1 MPQFCKKNIMLR
13 LYFGKIDLNLLKK
26 HYLCSLY
33 LKCQIITNIKTY
45 MKRILY
51 SVAVVAMTML
61 AVTACTP
68 KSETTDGVNNFRIK
82 RGTNLSHGLAQ
93 SEERGEA
100 RLQHI
105 QEDDFARLDSLGFDF
120 VRIPIDE
127 VQFWDEEGNKLPE
140 AWDLLTFALDQC
152 SKHHLRA
159 IVDLHIIRSHYFNAV
174 NEGNASANTLFTSE
188 ESQQQLI
195 DMWYQLSDVLKGY
208 SCDSVAYEFMN
219 EPVADD
225 HEQWNQLIVKV
236 HKALREREP
245 QRTLV
250 IGSNMWQ
257 GYETMKF
264 LKVPEGDKNIVL
276 SFHYYNPMLLT
287 HYGAWWTPIG
297 KFTGKVNYPGI
308 MISKE
313 DYEAAPDSIKPMLEQ
328 YLTQEWNVDK
338 IRADFKDAID
348 VAKKYGLQ
356 LFCGEWGVYEP
367 VDRELAYKWTKDML
381 TVFDEFNIAWTT
393 WCYDADFGFWD
404 QQKHDFKDKP
414 LVDLLMQSAALSED
428 KTE

>member
-1 MPQFCKKNIMLR
+1 MMLV
-13 LYFGKIDLNLLKK
+13 L
-26 HYLCSLY
+26 
-33 LKCQIITNIKTY
+33 
-45 MKRILY
+45 
-51 SVAVVAMTML
+51 
-61 AVTACTP
+61 TACTT
-68 KSETTDGVNNFRIK
+68 KSEQNQEVNDFSIH
-82 RGTNLSHGLAQ
+82 RGTNLSHWLSQ

-100 RLQHI
+100 RQMHI

-152 SKHHLRA
+152 AKHHLRA

-174 NEGNASANTLFTSE
+174 NEG
-188 ESQQQLI
+188 
-195 DMWYQLSDVLKGY
+195 Y
-208 SCDSVAYEFMN
+208 SNDSVAYEFMN
-219 EPVADD
+219 EPVAED

-250 IGSNMWQ
+250 IGSNLWQ
-257 GYETMKF
+257 GYETMKY

-276 SFHYYNPMLLT
+276 SFHYYNPMILT

-297 KFTGKVNYPGI
+297 RYTGQVNYPGVLV
-308 MISKE
+308 SKE
-313 DYEAAPDSIKPMLEQ
+313 DYEAAPDTLKPLLEP
-328 YLTQEWNVDK
+328 YLTQVWDVNK
-338 IRADFKDAID
+338 IREDFKDAIE
-348 VAKKYGLQ
+348 VAKKYDLQ

-381 TVFDEFNIAWTT
+381 SVFNEFNIAWTT

-404 QQKHDFKDKP
+404 QQKNDFKDKP
-414 LVDLLMQSAALSED
+414 LVDLLTG
-428 KTE
+428 K

>member
-1 MPQFCKKNIMLR
+1 
-13 LYFGKIDLNLLKK
+13 
-26 HYLCSLY
+26 
-33 LKCQIITNIKTY
+33 

-51 SVAVVAMTML
+51 SVAVIAMTVL
-61 AVTACTP
+61 ALTACTT
-68 KSETTDGVNNFRIK
+68 KSEPTNEVNNFRIH
-82 RGTNLSHGLAQ
+82 RGTNLSHWLSQ

-100 RLQHI
+100 RRLHI

-140 AWDLLTFALDQC
+140 AWELLTFALDQC
-152 SKHHLRA
+152 GKYHLRA

-174 NEGNASANTLFTSE
+174 NEGGDDANTLFTSE

-195 DMWYQLSDVLKGY
+195 NMWYELSDVLKGY
-208 SCDSVAYEFMN
+208 SNDSVAYEFMN
-219 EPVADD
+219 EPVAED
-225 HEQWNQLIVKV
+225 HEQWNQLIAKV

-257 GYETMKF
+257 SYGTIKY

-276 SFHYYNPMLLT
+276 SFHYYNPMILT
-287 HYGAWWTPIG
+287 HYGAWWTPVG
-297 KFTGKVNYPGI
+297 RYTGKVNYPGI
-308 MISKE
+308 LVSQE
-313 DYEAAPDSIKPMLEQ
+313 DYEAAPDSLKPELED
-328 YLTQEWNVDK
+328 YLTEEWNVDR
-338 IRADFKDAID
+338 IRTDFKDAIEA
-348 VAKKYGLQ
+348 AKKYDLQ

-381 TVFDEFNIAWTT
+381 TVFDEFDIAWTT

-404 QQKHDFKDKP
+404 QQKHEFKDKG
-414 LVDLLMQSAALSED
+414 LVDLLTG
-428 KTE
+428 K